1 MRLGGRYLMVGRS
14 YNLRDKVPTVDTCR
28 FVTTAYGVVVYD
40 KKGTFVGKYATENEA
55 VEAVR
60 ELSANLEE

>member
-1 MRLGGRYLMVGRS
+1 MAGMS
-14 YNLRDKVPTVDTCR
+14 YNRRDKVLTVDTCR

-40 KKGTFVGKYATENEA
+40 KKGTFVGEYATENEA

-60 ELSANLEE
+60 ELAANLEE

>member
-1 MRLGGRYLMVGRS
+1 MAGRS
-14 YNLRDKVPTVDTCR
+14 CNRRDKVPTVDTCR

-40 KKGTFVGKYATENEA
+40 KKGTFVGEYVTENEA

-60 ELSANLEE
+60 DLSADLEE

>member
-1 MRLGGRYLMVGRS
+1 MAGRS
-14 YNLRDKVPTVDTCR
+14 CNRRDKVPTVDTCR

-60 ELSANLEE
+60 DLSADLEE

>member
-1 MRLGGRYLMVGRS
+1 MAGRS
-14 YNLRDKVPTVDTCR
+14 YNRRDKVPTVDTCR

-55 VEAVR
+55 VEAVC
-60 ELSANLEE
+60 ELSADLEE

>member
-1 MRLGGRYLMVGRS
+1 MAGRS
-14 YNLRDKVPTVDTCR
+14 YNHRDKVPTVDTCR
-28 FVTTAYGVVVYD
+28 FVTAAYGVVVYD

-60 ELSANLEE
+60 ELSADLEE

>member
-1 MRLGGRYLMVGRS
+1 MVGRS
-14 YNLRDKVPTVDTCR
+14 YNRRDKVPTADTCR

-60 ELSANLEE
+60 ELSADLEE

>member
-1 MRLGGRYLMVGRS
+1 MASRRYNR
-14 YNLRDKVPTVDTCR
+14 RDKVPTVDTCR

-60 ELSANLEE
+60 ELSADLEE